1 VLQAILTAFPWPTV
15 TPVGLCVGFT
25 WLIVTG
31 KLLPRSTADRL
42 AADQA
47 KRIESMESALSDQR
61 ATITSL
67 VEQNAELSVSGKLS
81 VALLQSLQSSSNHAG
96 PAGASTFGT
105 GHVAP
110 SIED

>member
-1 VLQAILTAFPWPTV
+1 MLQAILSAFPWPTI

-31 KLLPRSTADRL
+31 KLMPRSTVDRIDGDHKARL
-42 AADQA
+42 KFQ
-47 KRIESMESALSDQR
+47 EQALSEQR
-61 ATITSL
+61 GTIASL
-67 VEQNAELSVSGKLS
+67 VEQNAELAASGRLS
-81 VALLQSLQSSSNHAG
+81 VALLQSLQVSNHAG
-96 PAGASTFGT
+96 IGAPNVGS